1 MKIITRSVSRDYLRN
16 GKLNMQSGNGSYQS
30 VVSSYGGVSGNYLP
44 AIFNADGTYT
54 VDLSKVLFT
63 GNIVAEGEVTAY
75 GAGESGGSST
85 GSVTIYDG
93 LDSVAVDVALSANQ
107 GRILKDLIANVD
119 LSDYYTKT
127 QIEELLDSINS
138 EDIDLSDYYKK
149 PEVNNLLAN
158 YVKTTDFNTHTGDT
172 TKHITSTE
180 RTNWNNTNTNF
191 NDWFYK
197 DSNGNI
203 HSKYSFIG
211 DAEISAYGA
220 GSSSGSGGSITIVD
234 GLTSIATDAALSA
247 NQGRIL
253 KDMIDNVDVDLS
265 DYYQKNEVDSL
276 VGSKASSNHT
286 HNIADVSSLQ
296 NTLDDKADKY
306 HSHSEYLTEHQANGG
321 YIFAEAFSKTSFYTA
336 LSSALASVKD
346 GESAII
352 DCTYFKG
359 KHTITQGFNI
369 DKPVTILFG
378 DIDVTFNNSNGSNM
392 FTFLCNNITIE
403 GINRNTDKNSIEVGA
418 TIFRMTN
425 ADTTLNGYHIKS
437 KGNKNLC
444 LRNLTL
450 EGVQT
455 TLGRQYGNSSYPLN
469 GVGGIYMEKAD
480 PSSTFGGNTCN
491 NVRLENLLVTGTK
504 AHGIY
509 IDTPI
514 LSTIKNVRLSDIGG
528 HGVFINAGTSLAF
541 ENVYMASANM
551 AGFCIYGATY
561 VSLNNCVAENC
572 SIGFWLRSAFNV
584 TMMSP
589 GVEETFT
596 AGTNPWRNSQP
607 ITKAYGFNLSTTDPS
622 GNVVSISDVN
632 SDASGYFIGYGIL
645 ITGGRNINV
654 FSPYIKDIAKSKVY
668 EAYTGGTSISKN
680 ARYILV
686 TGNCRQMYLANAG
699 FKDSR
704 NAASTI
710 TNEIQIDSDVDSME
724 LIYNINNTTM
734 ASYTSSTPI
743 TNSTSVTAP
752 IYCSSTSTVIR
763 NGNTF
768 YTDVNV
774 EGNIIAGG
782 DVTAYSDKRLKSDIK
797 PLEVRGE
804 LNPVTYVK
812 DGKESI
818 GFIADEVKEVY
829 PELVVTDESTEE
841 KYLSLNYQQLTAV
854 LYAEIKELK
863 NQIKEL
869 NEKVRT
875 MAN

>member
-1 MKIITRSVSRDYLRN
+1 MNILTRYVSRDYLRN
-16 GKLNMQSGNGSYQS
+16 GKLNIQGST
-30 VVSSYGGVSGNYLP
+30 VSSYGSYGGSLTGNYLP
-44 AIFNADGTYT
+44 AISNADGTYT
-54 VDLSKVLFT
+54 VDISKVQFT
-63 GNIVAEGEVTAY
+63 GNIVAGGEVTAY
-75 GAGESGGSST
+75 GSGESGGSSPS

-93 LDSVAVDVALSANQ
+93 LDSNATDVALSANQ
-107 GRILKDLIANVD
+107 GRILKGLVESQSELVKLKDVTLTN
-119 LSDYYTKT
+119 LSDGQILKYDATKGYWVNGDGT
-127 QIEELLDSINS
+127 KVTWQNIEG
-138 EDIDLSDYYKK
+138 K
-149 PEVNNLLAN
+149 PEGLTDENIKKLVDFKADDYLLKTVWDNVFDVDANGDLKVKVN
-158 YVKTTDFNTHTGDT
+158 V
-172 TKHITSTE
+172 
-180 RTNWNNTNTNF
+180 
-191 NDWFYK
+191 
-197 DSNGNI
+197 
-203 HSKYSFIG
+203 IG
-211 DAEISAYGA
+211 EKEISAYGA
-220 GSSSGSGGSITIVD
+220 GASAGGGSITIVD
-234 GLTSIATDAALSA
+234 ALTSTATDAALSA

-265 DYYQKNEVDSL
+265 DYYQKDEVDSL
-276 VGSKASSNHT
+276 VSG
-286 HNIADVSSLQ
+286 
-296 NTLDDKADKY
+296 KADKY

-336 LSSALASVKD
+336 LSSALASVQD

-403 GINRNTDKNSIEVGA
+403 GINRSTDKNSIEVGA

-491 NVRLENLLVTGTK
+491 NVRMENLLITGTK

-514 LSTIKNVRLSDIGG
+514 LSTIKNVRLSDVGG

-541 ENVYMASANM
+541 ENVYLASANM

-596 AGTNPWRNSQP
+596 AGTNPWRYSQP

-622 GNVVSISDVN
+622 GNAVSISDVN

-686 TGNCRQMYLANAG
+686 TGNCRQMYVANAG
-699 FKDSR
+699 FKDSK
-704 NAASTI
+704 NVASTI
-710 TNEIQIDSDVDSME
+710 RNEIQIDSDVDSME
-724 LIYNINNTTM
+724 LIYNINNSTM
-734 ASYTSSTPI
+734 GSYTSSTPI

-752 IYCSSTSTVIR
+752 IYCRSTSTVIR

-782 DVTAYSDKRLKSDIK
+782 DVTAYSDGRLKYDIQ
-797 PLEVRGE
+797 PLVNRGG
-804 LNPVTYVK
+804 LQPVTFTMN
-812 DGKESI
+812 GKKGI
-818 GFIADEVKEVY
+818 GFIAQDVQKLY
-829 PELVVTDESTEE
+829 PELVSDNGQ
-841 KYLSLNYQQLTAV
+841 YLSLNYQQLTAV
-854 LYAEIKELK
+854 LAVQINDLRNEINELK
-863 NQIKEL
+863 KLWHQQVVE
-869 NEKVRT
+869 
-875 MAN
+875 

>member
-1 MKIITRSVSRDYLRN
+1 MMNITTRTIPHIFRNKYLRDT
-16 GKLNMQSGNGSYQS
+16 STS
-30 VVSSYGGVSGNYLP
+30 VVAGS
-44 AIFNADGTYT
+44 
-54 VDLSKVLFT
+54 VD
-63 GNIVAEGEVTAY
+63 
-75 GAGESGGSST
+75 ST
-85 GSVTIYDG
+85 G
-93 LDSVAVDVALSANQ
+93 
-107 GRILKDLIANVD
+107 
-119 LSDYYTKT
+119 
-127 QIEELLDSINS
+127 
-138 EDIDLSDYYKK
+138 
-149 PEVNNLLAN
+149 
-158 YVKTTDFNTHTGDT
+158 
-172 TKHITSTE
+172 
-180 RTNWNNTNTNF
+180 
-191 NDWFYK
+191 
-197 DSNGNI
+197 
-203 HSKYSFIG
+203 
-211 DAEISAYGA
+211 
-220 GSSSGSGGSITIVD
+220 
-234 GLTSIATDAALSA
+234 
-247 NQGRIL
+247 
-253 KDMIDNVDVDLS
+253 
-265 DYYQKNEVDSL
+265 
-276 VGSKASSNHT
+276 NHT
-286 HNIADVSSLQ
+286 HN
-296 NTLDDKADKY
+296 
-306 HSHSEYLTEHQANGG
+306 EYLTEHQANGG

-359 KHTITQGFNI
+359 QHTITQGFNI

-437 KGNKNLC
+437 QGNKNLC

-514 LSTIKNVRLSDIGG
+514 LSTIKNVRLSDVGG

-541 ENVYMASANM
+541 ENVYLASANM

-607 ITKAYGFNLSTTDPS
+607 ITKVYGFNLSTTDPS
-622 GNVVSISDVN
+622 GNAVSISDVN

-686 TGNCRQMYLANAG
+686 TGNCRQMYVANAG
-699 FKDSR
+699 FKDSK

-710 TNEIQIDSDVDSME
+710 RNEIQIDSDVDSME
-724 LIYNINNTTM
+724 LIYNINNSTM

-752 IYCSSTSTVIR
+752 IYCKSTSTVIR

-782 DVTAYSDKRLKSDIK
+782 DVTAYSDGRLKNNIQ
-797 PLEVRGE
+797 PLVNRGG
-804 LNPVTYVK
+804 LQPVTFTMN
-812 DGKESI
+812 GKKGI
-818 GFIADEVKEVY
+818 GFIAQDVQKLY
-829 PELVVTDESTEE
+829 PELVSDNGQ
-841 KYLSLNYQQLTAV
+841 YLSLNYQQLTAV
-854 LYAEIKELK
+854 LAVQINDLRNELNGLKELWH
-863 NQIKEL
+863 QQA
-869 NEKVRT
+869 VV
-875 MAN
+875 

>member
-1 MKIITRSVSRDYLRN
+1 MNILTRYVSRDYLRN
-16 GKLNMQSGNGSYQS
+16 GKLNIQGST
-30 VVSSYGGVSGNYLP
+30 VSSYGSYGGSLTGNYLP
-44 AIFNADGTYT
+44 AISNADGTYT
-54 VDLSKVLFT
+54 VDISKVQFT
-63 GNIVAEGEVTAY
+63 GSIIAEGEVAAY
-75 GAGESGGSST
+75 SSGESGGSSPS

-93 LDSVAVDVALSANQ
+93 LDSNATDVALSANQ
-107 GRILKDLIANVD
+107 GRILKGLVESQSELVKLKDVTLTN
-119 LSDYYTKT
+119 LSDGQILKYDATKGYWVNGDGT
-127 QIEELLDSINS
+127 KVTWQNIEG
-138 EDIDLSDYYKK
+138 K
-149 PEVNNLLAN
+149 PEGLTDENIKKLVDFKADDYLLKSVWDNVFDVDANGDLKVKVN
-158 YVKTTDFNTHTGDT
+158 V
-172 TKHITSTE
+172 
-180 RTNWNNTNTNF
+180 
-191 NDWFYK
+191 
-197 DSNGNI
+197 
-203 HSKYSFIG
+203 IG
-211 DAEISAYGA
+211 EKEISAYGA
-220 GSSSGSGGSITIVD
+220 GASTGGGSITIVD
-234 GLTSIATDAALSA
+234 ALTSTATDAALSA

-265 DYYQKNEVDSL
+265 DYYQKDEVDSL
-276 VGSKASSNHT
+276 VSG
-286 HNIADVSSLQ
+286 
-296 NTLDDKADKY
+296 KADKY
-306 HSHSEYLTEHQANGG
+306 HSHSGYLTEHQANGG

-359 KHTITQGFNI
+359 QHTITRGFDI

-437 KGNKNLC
+437 QGNKNLC

-455 TLGRQYGNSSYPLN
+455 TRGRQYGNSSYPLN

-514 LSTIKNVRLSDIGG
+514 LSTIKNVRLSDVGG

-541 ENVYMASANM
+541 ENVYLASANM

-596 AGTNPWRNSQP
+596 AGTHPWRNSQP

-622 GNVVSISDVN
+622 GNSVAISDVN
-632 SDASGYFIGYGIL
+632 SEASGDFIGYGSL

-686 TGNCRQMYLANAG
+686 TGNCRQMYVANAG
-699 FKDSR
+699 FKDSK

-710 TNEIQIDSDVDSME
+710 RNEIQIDSDVDSME
-724 LIYNINNTTM
+724 LIYNINNSTM

-743 TNSTSVTAP
+743 TNSTNVTAP
-752 IYCSSTSTVIR
+752 IYCRSTSTVIR

-782 DVTAYSDKRLKSDIK
+782 DVTAYSDGRLKNDIQ
-797 PLEVRGE
+797 PLVNRGG
-804 LNPVTYVK
+804 LQPVTFTMN
-812 DGKESI
+812 GKKGI
-818 GFIADEVKEVY
+818 GFIAQDVQKLY
-829 PELVVTDESTEE
+829 PELVSDNGQ
-841 KYLSLNYQQLTAV
+841 YLSLNYQQLTAV
-854 LYAEIKELK
+854 LAVQINDLRNELNGLKELWH
-863 NQIKEL
+863 QQAA
-869 NEKVRT
+869 V
-875 MAN
+875 